1 MASREL
7 EVASMESAA
16 LKLEAAEHE
25 AEQRFDAV
33 FDAAERD
40 GSVEQVTATA
50 EFHEWMSARA
60 ATDEAWGRWAV
71 CMGA

>member
-1 MASREL
+1 MPSREQ
-7 EVASMESAA
+7 EAASIETAA
-16 LKLEAAEHE
+16 LRLEAAEQA

-40 GSVEQVTATA
+40 GAVEEVTATA
-50 EFHEWMSARA
+50 EFRDWMSARH

-71 CMGA
+71 CMGL